1 MGWLDAAIIAT
12 FLAAAI
18 RMATPLLLSAI
29 GEIFA
34 ERSGVLNLA
43 VEGLMLMGAFMAYWG
58 ADQTKSAWF
67 GLGAAAFVGI
77 LLGLL
82 LGVLYVTLRLDQIV
96 AGLAANIVL
105 VGIAAFMFRLI
116 YGRLP
121 FAVKVKGFGSAP
133 IPYLSDI
140 PFLGDVLFKHNILVY
155 GALFLVPIAGF
166 ILYKTQFG
174 LHVSAAGENPEA
186 PDNVGVSVP
195 RLRFLCLGI
204 GGMMAALGGA
214 FLTLGHIYMFVEE
227 MTAGRGWIAI
237 ACVVF
242 GRWNPKRALWGALL
256 FGAMDALQLRLQA
269 AGVAL
274 PFQILSMFPYIAC
287 ILALMTVSRRAQL
300 PAALCIPY
308 VRGER

>member
-1 MGWLDAAIIAT
+1 MWLDEALIAT

-18 RMATPLLLSAI
+18 RMATPLFLSAL
-29 GEIFA
+29 GELFA

-43 VEGLMLMGAFMAYWG
+43 VEGLMLLGAFMAYWG
-58 ADQTKSAWF
+58 ADQTRNAWV
-67 GLGAAAFVGI
+67 GLGAAAVVGI
-77 LLGLL
+77 LMGLA

-96 AGLAANIVL
+96 AGLAANIAL
-105 VGIAAFMFRLI
+105 IGISAFLFRLI

-121 FAVKVKGFGSAP
+121 FALKVKGFTSAP

-140 PFLGDVLFKHNILVY
+140 PFLGDVLFKQNLLVY
-155 GALFLVPIAGF
+155 GALLLAPIAAF
-166 ILYKTQFG
+166 VLYKTEFG
-174 LHVSAAGENPEA
+174 LRVRAAGENPEA
-186 PDNVGVSVP
+186 PDNMGVSVP
-195 RLRFLCLGI
+195 GLRFVCLAI
-204 GGMMAALGGA
+204 GGLMASLGGA
-214 FLTLGHIYMFVEE
+214 FLTLGHIHLFVEE

-242 GRWNPKRALWGALL
+242 GRWDPKRALAGALL
-256 FGAMDALQLRLQA
+256 FGAMDALQLRFQA

-274 PFQILSMFPYIAC
+274 PFQILSMLPYVAT
-287 ILALMTVSRRAQL
+287 ILALMSVSRSAQL